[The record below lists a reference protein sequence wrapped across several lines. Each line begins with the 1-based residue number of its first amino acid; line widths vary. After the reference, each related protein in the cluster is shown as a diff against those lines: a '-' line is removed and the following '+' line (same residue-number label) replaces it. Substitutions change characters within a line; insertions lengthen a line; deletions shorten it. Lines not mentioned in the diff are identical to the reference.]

1 MRKASIPVSAI
12 SSPLMEEI
20 GNYIIYNNETCKMA
34 KENGET
40 RGEKHYNKLRRHL
53 HIAKQELGI
62 VITSEG

>member
-1 MRKASIPVSAI
+1 
-12 SSPLMEEI
+12 MEEI